1 MTERSGS
8 LPYLAHVHFVHI
20 SPIFASPEGEGFSP
34 SPMVTL
40 GRLTQAGYP
49 VAELSLYK
57 PGYFSGTLIR
67 PIPASWMETAS

>member
-34 SPMVTL
+34 SPMVAL
-40 GRLTQAGYP
+40 NRIIQSI
-49 VAELSLYK
+49 LSQGLS
-57 PGYFSGTLIR
+57 FFF
-67 PIPASWMETAS
+67 